1 MPANAG
7 CISCAHINSEL
18 SYIYCVMAL
27 VKLSVQMNDVIV
39 TTLRNLS
46 EQEYHCPDTLKMIAD
61 VLERSKEDSII
72 MNESEEEQRQDSSK
86 KVSSVFAVS
95 A

>member
-1 MPANAG
+1 
-7 CISCAHINSEL
+7 
-18 SYIYCVMAL
+18 MAL

-39 TTLRNLS
+39 NTLRTLS
-46 EQEYHCPDTLKMIAD
+46 KQEHHCPDTLKMIAD
-61 VLERSKEDSII
+61 LLDRSKEDSII
-72 MNESEEEQRQDSSK
+72 MNESEEEQRQDSSQ

>member
-1 MPANAG
+1 
-7 CISCAHINSEL
+7 
-18 SYIYCVMAL
+18 MAL

-46 EQEYHCPDTLKMIAD
+46 EQEYHCPGTLKMIAD

-72 MNESEEEQRQDSSK
+72 MNESVEEQRQDSSE

-95 A
+95 AWVINWGANWCPLPLFLLNNYDS